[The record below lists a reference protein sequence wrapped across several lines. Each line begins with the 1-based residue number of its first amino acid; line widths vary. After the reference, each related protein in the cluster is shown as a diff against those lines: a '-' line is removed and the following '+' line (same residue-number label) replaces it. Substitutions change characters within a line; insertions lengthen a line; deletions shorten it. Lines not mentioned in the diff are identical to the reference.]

1 MPYPKRLIEVDFPLS
16 IVSDEARREKNIRS
30 GHIKNLHIW
39 WARRPL
45 TACRAVLCCSLWPD
59 PADLNCSEE
68 FVAKIGEKLHRF
80 SQNNLHS
87 LSVTSIQLFS
97 KISSNPRLLKD
108 RKFLREALLAFV
120 AEFSSFENGTNDNM
134 IQLARDIT
142 QISAIEMGIEDGNFS
157 VVDPFSG
164 GGAIPVE
171 SYRIGNTTYAN
182 DLNPLPVILNTIL
195 LKIAPKYNS
204 HFRKCLLDAGNNL
217 FKIAEKKIRKF
228 FPIEKDGYEPIA
240 YFRARTIVCEGP
252 NCGIKIPMIKKY
264 GLSERGGYTSV
275 VPIVDEKRKIVE
287 FELHQNKKATKNH
300 KEGTV
305 KRGKVTCP
313 SCGFVHKAES
323 VKVQLR
329 RKNGGANDAQ
339 LFAVILRN
347 PQTGNRKFRIPDK
360 QDLDILL
367 NAEKEIISGSYVLPE
382 DDFCIM
388 SGVFNAP
395 IYGMDKWCKL
405 YTNRQLIALNHF
417 FYSIPKSLD
426 GIEFQSEEEKQYCG
440 ISLGLIIGNL
450 MHYNTSVSTY
460 TLDHMLSAFIQGQA
474 IPMKWD
480 YAEANPLMK
489 DIVGGFEYAM
499 NGFIES
505 LNGDISFTDRFH
517 NNHAEVFNI
526 SATQLPLPDDSID
539 CVFTDPPYYNS
550 VPYADLSDLFLAW
563 YKHFLKPYRPDLF
576 SELSIK
582 TTELC
587 VMNGWDPV
595 RYSARDEAFYTKG
608 MKDAFQRAREICKPN
623 GIISIVFAHKSTS
636 AWESLL
642 SSVVDAGLICTAS
655 WPIDTE
661 RAARMRANKS
671 AALVTSIHLVCRPR
685 ENDDG
690 ELVTN
695 AIGEWRDVLA
705 ELPVR
710 IREWMPRLANEG
722 VVGADAIFA
731 CLGPALEIYSRYSAV
746 EHTNGNIVTLKE
758 YLQQVW
764 AVVAQEALRLVISDA
779 DAKSFEED
787 ARITATWLWTMS
799 TGDAL
804 NSEEDE
810 EIGDDDD
817 DDENEKKIISKGY
830 SIEADTARLLA
841 QGLGSSLIDLSSII
855 IIKGNKATL
864 IPVLDRTPYLFGSAG
879 IQNQPTRR
887 KKKEVQ
893 LTMSFE
899 NVEPDVESIYEMPE
913 LKVEQFGK
921 TVLDRL
927 HQAMLLFSSGRTEA
941 LKRFLVED
949 GAGNDDRFWKLA
961 QSLTSLYPK
970 NSDERRWVEAV
981 QTYKKSLGF

>member
-1 MPYPKRLIEVDFPLS
+1 MTYRKRLIEVDFPLS

-59 PADLNCSEE
+59 PVDTNCSDE
-68 FVAKIGEKLHRF
+68 FVLRVGEKLKSF
-80 SQNNLHS
+80 SHNNLHN
-87 LSVTSIQLFS
+87 LSSKSIKNFS
-97 KISSNPRLLKD
+97 KISSNPGLLKN
-108 RKFLREALLAFV
+108 REFLRQILLAFV
-120 AEFSSFENGTNDNM
+120 SEFSSFENGTNDSM

-142 QISAIEMGIEDGNFS
+142 KISAVELGLDDGNFS

-171 SYRIGNTTYAN
+171 SYRLGNTTYAN

-204 HFRKCLLDAGNNL
+204 HFRESLQKAAENL
-217 FKIAEKKIRKF
+217 YKIAEKKLRKYY
-228 FPIEKDGYEPIA
+228 PIEKDGFEPIA
-240 YFRARTIVCEGP
+240 YFRARTIICEGP
-252 NCGIKIPMIKKY
+252 NCGFLVPMIKKY
-264 GLSERGGYTSV
+264 GLSERGGYTSL
-275 VPIVDEKRKIVE
+275 VPLINEKSKTIE
-287 FELHQNKKATKNH
+287 FELYQDKKANKNH
-300 KEGTV
+300 KDGTV
-305 KRGKVTCP
+305 KRGKVICP
-313 SCGFVHKAES
+313 KCGFVHKAES

-329 RKNGGANDAQ
+329 KKDGGANDAQ

-347 PQTGNRKFRIPDK
+347 PQTGVRKFR
-360 QDLDILL
+360 
-367 NAEKEIISGSYVLPE
+367 LPE
-382 DDFCIM
+382 KNDFEILRKAENEINTGNYILPDDDFCVM

-395 IYGMDKWCKL
+395 IYGMDKWWKL
-405 YTNRQLIALNHF
+405 YSHRQILTLNVFFKSINDALE
-417 FYSIPKSLD
+417 
-426 GIEFQSEEEKQYCG
+426 GIKFNSDEERNYCG

-450 MHYNTSVSTY
+450 MHYNTGVSTY

-480 YAEANPLMK
+480 YAEANPLVK

-505 LNGDISFTDRFH
+505 LKGDISFSDRFH
-517 NNHAEVFNI
+517 ENDAEVFNE
-526 SATQLPLPDDSID
+526 SATELPLPDDSID

-563 YKHFLKPYRPDLF
+563 YKHFLHPYRPDLF
-576 SELSIK
+576 TNLSNK
-582 TTELC
+582 NDELC
-587 VMNGWDPV
+587 VMDGWDPV
-595 RYSARDEAFYTKG
+595 RYSNRDEAFYTNG
-608 MKDAFQRAREICKPN
+608 MREAFTRAREICKPN

-642 SSVVDAGLICTAS
+642 SSVIDAGLICTAS

-685 ENDDG
+685 EDENG
-690 ELVTN
+690 ELIKN
-695 AIGEWRDVLA
+695 EIGEWRDVLA
-705 ELPVR
+705 GLPIR
-710 IREWMPRLANEG
+710 IREWMPRLAAEG

-731 CLGPALEIYSRYSAV
+731 CLGPALEIFSRYSAV

-764 AVVAQEALRLVISDA
+764 AIVAQEALRLVISDA

-799 TGDAL
+799 TGDSLLAED
-804 NSEEDE
+804 SDE
-810 EIGDDDD
+810 EVDVNE
-817 DDENEKKIISKGY
+817 DENEGNNSSMGY
-830 SIEADTARLLA
+830 TIESDTARLLA
-841 QGLGSSLIDLSSII
+841 QGLGSNLSELSSII
-855 IIKGNKATL
+855 SLKGDKATL
-864 IPVLDRTPYLFGSAG
+864 ISVIDRTNYLFGSAG
-879 IQNQPTRR
+879 IQQQTVKR
-887 KKKEVQ
+887 KKKEAQ
-893 LTMSFE
+893 LTLSFE
-899 NVEPDVESIYEMPE
+899 NIEPETESKYEMPE
-913 LKVEQFGK
+913 LKVEQTGK

-927 HQAMLLFSSGRTEA
+927 HQAMLLFSTGRTEA

-949 GAGNDDRFWKLA
+949 GAGKDDRFWKLA

-970 NSDERRWVEAV
+970 DTEERRWVEAV